1 MWCVF
6 VCDQETSNEEAK
18 GRYWAAENAT
28 KRDVTPKKKNNNKET
43 GVQYGLVSVLD
54 KYIYKVLV
62 WKTVLM

>member
-1 MWCVF
+1 MWRVF

>member
-1 MWCVF
+1 MWRVF

-43 GVQYGLVSVLD
+43 GV
-54 KYIYKVLV
+54 
-62 WKTVLM
+62 